1 MKDMTEGR
9 AGKLILSF
17 TLPMFIGN
25 IFQQLYNM
33 VDSAVVG
40 RYVGPNALA
49 AVGTSFPIIFVLISL
64 VFGLTMGTGVIIS
77 QFFGAKQ
84 IDKVRRAV
92 STAMTFQTI
101 GALVMTVVGLLLSRP
116 LLRLLNVPAEIIE
129 DSATYMQIFFGG
141 LIFMFAY
148 NSFSGILRSLGDSK
162 TPLYFLVISTL
173 INVALDIYFVANLG
187 WGVSGVAWAT
197 LIAQA
202 VSAVLCVIYI
212 YKRLPIL
219 QFRRSEWVFDREIF
233 KMMLRIGVPSSVQQ
247 TVVSVGMM
255 AVQGLVNSFGG
266 VTMAAYTAAGRIDSF
281 NMMPLQNFSMALAT
295 YVGQNV
301 GANRLDRVRDGLH
314 ATMRMVF
321 ISCLVV
327 SVAVFLFGPQ
337 LIQIFVDSS
346 ETEVIRQGVD
356 YMRTVSVFYI
366 LFGVMMVMNGL
377 LRGAGDAAIPMYTSL
392 VNLAVRVGAAYW
404 LASLPSFGYRGI
416 WWALPI
422 GWAFGALV
430 PVIRYLTGGWK
441 AKALTRQEMFAKAAA
456 DQEVGS

>member
-1 MKDMTEGR
+1 MRDMTEGK

-92 STAMTFQTI
+92 STALTFQTV

-116 LLRLLNVPAEIIE
+116 LLHLLNVPAEIIE
-129 DSATYMQIFFGG
+129 DSAAYMQIFFGG

-173 INVALDIYFVANLG
+173 INVGLDIYFVANLG
-187 WGVSGVAWAT
+187 WGVAGVAWAT

-202 VSAVLCVIYI
+202 LSAVLCIIYI
-212 YKRLPIL
+212 YQKVPIL
-219 QFRRSEWVFDREIF
+219 QFTRNQWVFDREIF
-233 KMMLRIGVPSSVQQ
+233 KMMLRLGVPSSIQQ

-281 NMMPLQNFSMALAT
+281 NMMPLQNFSMALST

-301 GANRLDRVRDGLH
+301 GANRLDRVRDGLR

-337 LIQIFVDSS
+337 LIQIFVDAS

-356 YMRTVSVFYI
+356 YMRTVSIFYI

-404 LASLPSFGYRGI
+404 LASLPAFGYRGI

-441 AKALTRQEMFAKAAA
+441 AKALIRQEMFAKASA
-456 DQEVGS
+456 DEAVGS